1 MFSGRVDEL
10 DRMRD
15 ALPKSVFYLRH
26 YSRRLFLGDLL
37 AGITVGLVALPLAMA
52 FAIASGVP
60 PQSGLYCAIVAGFV
74 ISALGGSSTQ
84 IGGPTGAFVVVVF
97 GIVAKYGLDGLFMCT
112 MMAGVILI
120 LLGITGLGSAVK
132 FIPRPVVVG
141 FTNGIAV
148 LIASTQIKDF
158 FGLKIDKV
166 PGEFAARISALA
178 HNFRTLSSLETSL
191 GVASLAV
198 IVVFRRYVQRV
209 PGYIVVLF
217 AATAVVVA
225 FKLPVQTI
233 GTRFGGI
240 PSGIPAIQIP
250 RFRLDIMR
258 PLLSPAIAVAM
269 LGAIES
275 LMSAVVSDR
284 LSGDRHNPSV
294 ELVAQ
299 GVANVLSPLVGGLP
313 ATGAIARTAT
323 NIRSGAKTPV
333 AGMIHSLTL
342 LAIVLFAAPLARFI
356 PLTVLAAILLVV
368 SYGMGEWREIPGIL
382 RLSSL
387 EIGVWLV
394 TFALTVFADLTVAV
408 EAGMILASLIYIRK
422 VTQTT
427 TVSEVT
433 PEYLREGEA
442 HILQQRD
449 IPGYVSIFRI
459 HGPFLFG
466 ATDKIDALYLR
477 LPELP
482 RIVILRLRN
491 MTAIDATGIQALE
504 TLADRVRES
513 GRVLIVCGAR
523 EQPALRM
530 RSAGFDRH
538 IGEEN
543 FCATVSDALERAREV
558 ETTRQEGPAV
568 LA

>member
-1 MFSGRVDEL
+1 MSDW
-10 DRMRD
+10 
-15 ALPKSVFYLRH
+15 LPKSVVLLRH
-26 YSRRLFLGDLL
+26 YSRRIFFGDLL

-60 PQSGLYCAIVAGFV
+60 PQSGLYCAIVAGFA
-74 ISALGGSSTQ
+74 ISAFGGSSTQ
-84 IGGPTGAFVVVVF
+84 IGGPTGAFVVVVY
-97 GIVAKYGLDGLFMCT
+97 GIVAKYGVDGLFMCT
-112 MMAGVILI
+112 MMAGVMLM
-120 LLGITGLGSAVK
+120 LLGITGLGGAVK
-132 FIPRPVVVG
+132 FIPRPVVIG

-166 PGEFAARISALA
+166 PGEFAARVSVLA
-178 HNFRTLSSLETSL
+178 HQFWTLSPPETSL
-191 GVASLAV
+191 GVAALAV
-198 IVVFRRYVQRV
+198 IIIFRLYVQRV

-217 AATAVVVA
+217 AATAAVVVL
-225 FKLPVQTI
+225 KLPVATI

-240 PSGIPAIQIP
+240 PSGFPAIHIP
-250 RFRLDIMR
+250 QFRVDIVR
-258 PLLSPAIAVAM
+258 PLISPAIAVAM

-284 LSGDRHNPSV
+284 LSGDRHNPNV

-299 GVANVLSPLVGGLP
+299 GIANVLSPMAGGLP

-408 EAGMILASLIYIRK
+408 EAGMILASLVYIRK

-433 PEYLREGEA
+433 PEYLRDGEA
-442 HILQQRD
+442 HILQQKD
-449 IPGYVSIFRI
+449 IPEYVSIFRI

-466 ATDKIDALYLR
+466 ATDKIDALYAR
-477 LPELP
+477 LPQLP
-482 RIVILRLRN
+482 HVVILRLRN

-523 EQPALRM
+523 EQPVLRM
-530 RSAGFDRH
+530 RRAGFDRH

-543 FCATVSDALERAREV
+543 FCVSVAAALERARHV
-558 ETTRQEGPAV
+558 ESGMRSVHPVMA
-568 LA
+568 